1 MDEPTLR
8 DRPVDSAI
16 DSAPAAMLETA
27 QLHAREGWRGDG
39 GGRTNGALPR
49 GRRNRLNRRTQ
60 FSLLIVRGDGVRM
73 LRFNFRRPV
82 AVVGFGVLAVSVSV
96 LGALVGD
103 WIQLRTLTREASTFS
118 AQITE
123 QRATIDTFN
132 RRIAE
137 LRQEMASWRTV
148 HARIQESFGPEVAS
162 GGRDKGIGG
171 PTVRS
176 DRPPARLSPA
186 DELNQLVESV
196 KEESESLRALDRI
209 MTRAGK
215 ALAAL
220 PSRWPVRGAVNS
232 EFGNRLSPWSKATEF
247 HSGLDIRAERGTAIR
262 APAAGTV
269 TYAGPQPEYG
279 TTIIVDH
286 GQDIR
291 SLYGHLSQMS
301 VHAGQ
306 KVDRGALLGYTGNT
320 GRSTGPHLHYE
331 LIVKGQ
337 PVNPRVYLWD

>member
-1 MDEPTLR
+1 MGEWTTR
-8 DRPVDSAI
+8 DTATDSAVDSA
-16 DSAPAAMLETA
+16 PRAMLETA
-27 QLHAREGWRGDG
+27 QLHARESWLGDG
-39 GGRTNGALPR
+39 GGRTNVPLPR
-49 GRRNRLNRRTQ
+49 GRRNRLNRRNQ

-82 AVVGFGVLAVSVSV
+82 AVAGFGVLAVSVSV

-103 WIQLRTLTREASTFS
+103 WVQLRTLTREASGFS
-118 AQITE
+118 AQLTE
-123 QRATIDTFN
+123 QRATIDHFN
-132 RRIAE
+132 RRIAD
-137 LRQEMASWRTV
+137 LRQEMVSWRAV
-148 HARIQESFGPEVAS
+148 HARIQESFGPEVSS

-171 PTVRS
+171 PTVRPE
-176 DRPPARLSPA
+176 RAPARLSPA

-232 EFGNRLSPWSKATEF
+232 EFGNRLSPWAKVTEF

-262 APAAGTV
+262 APASGVV

-279 TTIIVDH
+279 TTVIVDH

-291 SLYGHLSQMS
+291 SLYGHLSQVA

-306 KVDRGALLGYTGNT
+306 KVERGALLGYTGNT
-320 GRSTGPHLHYE
+320 GRSSGPHLHYE
-331 LIVKGQ
+331 IIVKGQ
-337 PVNPRVYLWD
+337 PVNPRIYLWD